1 MSSPPHHIYSSFD
14 KRWMQVVSKD
24 DIIQIL
30 VDVLEICENKKQN
43 EWRRGR
49 ALQLN
54 LDSVR
59 LRLEGTDTIEDV
71 SCNIVKILEKK
82 STFYYQRNNF
92 TVRQNQIVPIEVNDL
107 VTLQYE
113 VTGS

>member
-1 MSSPPHHIYSSFD
+1 M
-14 KRWMQVVSKD
+14 
-24 DIIQIL
+24 
-30 VDVLEICENKKQN
+30 
-43 EWRRGR
+43 
-49 ALQLN
+49 QLN

-82 STFYYQRNNF
+82 STLYDSIFDR

-113 VTGS
+113 VLDESSRLKK

>member
-1 MSSPPHHIYSSFD
+1 M
-14 KRWMQVVSKD
+14 
-24 DIIQIL
+24 
-30 VDVLEICENKKQN
+30 
-43 EWRRGR
+43 
-49 ALQLN
+49 QLN

-82 STFYYQRNNF
+82 STLYDLIFDR

-113 VTGS
+113 VLDESSRLKK